1 MDIIK
6 KCQINK
12 GVFLFI
18 NSHNFYLTKFDF
30 IVIIKLNLLKGD
42 GNKLMA
48 EAKRKK
54 NETFESLL
62 RRFNKKL
69 MQSGKLLQAKK
80 IRYST

>member
-1 MDIIK
+1 
-6 KCQINK
+6 
-12 GVFLFI
+12 
-18 NSHNFYLTKFDF
+18 
-30 IVIIKLNLLKGD
+30 
-42 GNKLMA
+42 MA

-80 IRYST
+80 IRYLTKEPNKNLSKDLALRRKRIKEKRDYLKKIGKLED

>member
-1 MDIIK
+1 
-6 KCQINK
+6 
-12 GVFLFI
+12 
-18 NSHNFYLTKFDF
+18 
-30 IVIIKLNLLKGD
+30 
-42 GNKLMA
+42 MA

-80 IRYST
+80 IRFLTKEPNKNLSKDLALRRKRIKEKKDYLKKIGKLED